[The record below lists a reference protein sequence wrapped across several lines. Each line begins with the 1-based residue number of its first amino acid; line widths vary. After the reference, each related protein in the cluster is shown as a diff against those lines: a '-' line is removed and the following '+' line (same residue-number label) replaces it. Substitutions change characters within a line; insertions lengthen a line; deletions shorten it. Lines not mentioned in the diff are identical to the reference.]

1 MNILIDKL
9 PNEYEGL
16 EINTDF
22 RSSILFELLM
32 QDNSL
37 SPELKIRLSLSLYY
51 KDIPLDIKKALNGI
65 LWFYKC
71 GKEDKKTNKKTKQG
85 KNNQIYSFEH
95 DADYIYSA
103 FLEQYGI
110 DLNKVNMHW
119 WKFRALFNGLNENTM
134 FSKITGYRSMNTEK
148 IKDKEQREYYEKMK
162 RMYALPDN
170 RTIEEKESDFANALV

>member
-37 SPELKIRLSLSLYY
+37 SPELKIRLSLDLYY
-51 KDIPLDIKKALNGI
+51 KEIPLDIKKALNGI

-85 KNNQIYSFEH
+85 KNNQIYSFEY

-110 DLNKVNMHW
+110 DLNNVDMHW
-119 WKFRALFNGLNENTM
+119 WKFRALFNGLNENVM
-134 FSKITGYRSMNTEK
+134 FSKITGYRSMDTDG
-148 IKDKEQREYYEKMK
+148 IKDKEQKKYYEKMK
-162 RMYALPDN
+162 MKYALPDN

>member
-37 SPELKIRLSLSLYY
+37 SPELKIKLSLKLYY
-51 KDIPLDIKKALNGI
+51 KEIPLDIKKALNGI

-71 GKEDKKTNKKTKQG
+71 GKEDKKTNKNVIQSKK
-85 KNNQIYSFEH
+85 KQIYSFEH

-103 FLEQYGI
+103 FLEQYSI
-110 DLNKVNMHW
+110 DLNNANIHW
-119 WKFRALFNGLNENTM
+119 WKFRALFNGLNENVM
-134 FSKITGYRSMNTEK
+134 FSKITGYRSMDTEN
-148 IKDKEQREYYEKMK
+148 IKDKEQQKYYEKMK

>member
-32 QDNSL
+32 QDNTL
-37 SPELKIRLSLSLYY
+37 EPKLKIRLALDLYY
-51 KDIPLDIKKALNGI
+51 KDVPVDIKKALKGI
-65 LWFYKC
+65 LWFYRC
-71 GKEDKKTNKKTKQG
+71 GKEDIKTKSKGKQSNKK
-85 KNNQIYSFEH
+85 QIYSFEH

-110 DLNKVNMHW
+110 DLNETKMHW
-119 WKFRALFNGLNENTM
+119 WKFRALFNGINENTL
-134 FSKITGYRSMNTEK
+134 FSKITGYRSMNLED
-148 IKDKEQREYYEKMK
+148 IKDKEQKKYYEKMK
-162 RMYALPDN
+162 KLYALPDN
-170 RTIEEKESDFANALV
+170 RTIEQKESDFANALV

>member
-37 SPELKIRLSLSLYY
+37 SPELKIKLSLNLYY
-51 KDIPLDIKKALNGI
+51 KEVPLDIKKALNGI

-71 GKEDKKTNKKTKQG
+71 GKEENKKTKSTKQN
-85 KNNQIYSFEH
+85 KKKQIYSFEY

-110 DLNKVNMHW
+110 DLNEVKMHW

-134 FSKITGYRSMNTEK
+134 FSKITGYRSMNTES
-148 IKDKEQREYYEKMK
+148 IKDKEQKKYYEDMK
-162 RMYALPDN
+162 RVYALPDN

>member
-37 SPELKIRLSLSLYY
+37 SPELKIKLSLRLYY
-51 KDIPLDIKKALNGI
+51 KEMPLDIKKALNGI

-71 GKEDKKTNKKTKQG
+71 GKEDKKVVKKSKPS
-85 KNNQIYSFEH
+85 KNNRIYSFEH
-95 DADYIYSA
+95 DADSIYTA
-103 FLEQYGI
+103 FVKDYRI
-110 DLNKVNMHW
+110 DLNETNMHW
-119 WKFRALFNGLNENTM
+119 WKFRALFNDISEDTKFG
-134 FSKITGYRSMNTEK
+134 KITAYRAMDTES
-148 IKDKEQREYYEKMK
+148 IKDKEQKKYYEKMK